1 MKEVL
6 TQGAAGLFLAAVAVG
21 LAWRLGLGLSSEI
34 AIAAAR
40 AVVQLTAVGAVI
52 VVVFKV
58 PALAF
63 AFVAV
68 MLSTAAFTSGRRIRA
83 LPHARWFAFA
93 AIAVPAL
100 LATGFLLAVGAFAF
114 TARAAVPT
122 AGILI
127 GGAMAATSLTGRRL
141 VEELSSAH
149 AEIEARLCLGDSA
162 REALRPSV
170 RRAVATG
177 LTPAIDQT
185 RSVGL
190 VTLPGT
196 FVGLLLGGAR
206 PAEAASTQ
214 LVMLLALL
222 AVELTAAALLTEF
235 VQRAAV
241 APGERVR
248 RFTTEPS
255 RGGPGRS
262 RSGRRGRSARA

>member
-1 MKEVL
+1 MSDVL
-6 TQGAAGLFLAAVAVG
+6 VQGAAGVFLAAVAVL
-21 LAWRLGLGLSSEI
+21 LAWRLGLGLSREL
-34 AIAAAR
+34 AVAAAR

-52 VVVFKV
+52 VAIFEI

-68 MLSTAAFTSGRRIRA
+68 MLTTAAFTAGRRIKRLPRA
-83 LPHARWFAFA
+83 RLGAFA

-100 LATGFLLAVGAFAF
+100 TATGFLLAVGAFDV
-114 TARAAVPT
+114 TPRAAVPT

-141 VEELSSAH
+141 TEELDSAH

-162 REALRPSV
+162 REALKPSI
-170 RRAVATG
+170 RRAIHTG

-190 VTLPGT
+190 VTLPGA

-214 LVMLLALL
+214 LVVLLSLL
-222 AVELTAAALLTEF
+222 AVELAAAALLAEF
-235 VQRAAV
+235 VQRAVV

-248 RFTTEPS
+248 RL
-255 RGGPGRS
+255 
-262 RSGRRGRSARA
+262 SA

>member
-1 MKEVL
+1 VSNVL
-6 TQGAAGLFLAAVAVG
+6 VQGGAGIVLATLAVI
-21 LAWRLGLGLSSEI
+21 LAWRLGLGLSREL
-34 AIAAAR
+34 AIASAR
-40 AVVQLTAVGAVI
+40 AVIQLTAVGAVI
-52 VVVFKV
+52 VVIFEV

-63 AFVAV
+63 AFVGV
-68 MLSTAAFTSGRRIRA
+68 MLITAAFTAGRRIKRLPNARA
-83 LPHARWFAFA
+83 GAFA

-100 LATGFLLAVGAFAF
+100 SATGFLLAVGAFDF
-114 TARAAVPT
+114 TPRAAVPT

-141 VEELSSAH
+141 LEELSSAH

-162 REALRPSV
+162 RDALRPSI
-170 RRAVATG
+170 RRAIHTG

-190 VTLPGT
+190 VTLPGA
-196 FVGLLLGGAR
+196 FVGLLLGGAA

-214 LVMLLALL
+214 LVVLLSLL
-222 AVELTAAALLTEF
+222 AVELVAATLLSAF

-248 RFTTEPS
+248 RLS
-255 RGGPGRS
+255 D
-262 RSGRRGRSARA
+262 

>member
-1 MKEVL
+1 MRDVL
-6 TQGAAGLFLAAVAVG
+6 VQGGAGLALAAVAVV
-21 LAWRLGLGLSSEI
+21 LAHRLGLGLSREL

-52 VVVFKV
+52 VAVFEV
-58 PALAF
+58 PALSF

-68 MLSTAAFTSGRRIRA
+68 MLTTAAFTAGRRIGRIA
-83 LPHARWFAFA
+83 HARVLTFA

-100 LATGFLLAVGAFAF
+100 AATGFLLTVGAFDV
-114 TARAAVPT
+114 TPRAAVPT

-141 VEELSSAH
+141 LEELDSAH

-162 REALRPSV
+162 REALRPTV
-170 RRAVATG
+170 RRAIHTG

-214 LVMLLALL
+214 LVVLLSIL
-222 AVELTAAALLTEF
+222 AVQLAASALLTEF
-235 VQRAAV
+235 VQRAV
-241 APGERVR
+241 IAPGERVR
-248 RFTTEPS
+248 RG
-255 RGGPGRS
+255 RGG
-262 RSGRRGRSARA
+262 

>member
-1 MKEVL
+1 MSDVL
-6 TQGAAGLFLAAVAVG
+6 VQGLAGIALAAVAVA
-21 LAWRLGLGLSSEI
+21 LAWRLGLGLSREL
-34 AIAAAR
+34 AVAATR

-52 VVVFKV
+52 VAIFEI

-68 MLSTAAFTSGRRIRA
+68 MLTTAAFTAGRRIGADAATRGS
-83 LPHARWFAFA
+83 WAFA

-100 LATGFLLAVGAFAF
+100 TATGFLLAVGAFDV
-114 TARAAVPT
+114 TPRAAVPT

-141 VEELSSAH
+141 LEELDSAH

-162 REALRPSV
+162 RDALRPTI
-170 RRAVATG
+170 RRAIHTG

-190 VTLPGT
+190 VTLPGA

-214 LVMLLALL
+214 LVVLLSPARGR
-222 AVELTAAALLTEF
+222 ARRR
-235 VQRAAV
+235 RAAR
-241 APGERVR
+241 RVR
-248 RFTTEPS
+248 PAR
-255 RGGPGRS
+255 GRS
-262 RSGRRGRSARA
+262 RRANASAAFLKGARPL

>member
-1 MKEVL
+1 VTEVL
-6 TQGAAGLFLAAVAVG
+6 TQGGAGLLLALVAIG
-21 LAWRLGLGLSSEI
+21 LAWRLGLQLSSEI
-34 AIAAAR
+34 AVAAAR

-52 VVVFKV
+52 VVIFEV
-58 PALAF
+58 PALAV

-68 MLSTAAFTSGRRIRA
+68 MLGTAAFTAGRRIRA
-83 LPHARWFAFA
+83 LPNGRWFALA
-93 AIAVPAL
+93 AIGLPAL
-100 LATGFLLAVGAFAF
+100 LATGFLLAFGAFDL
-114 TARAAVPT
+114 TPRAAVPT

-141 VEELSSAH
+141 VEELDSAH
-149 AEIEARLCLGDSA
+149 AEIETRLCLGDSA

-214 LVMLLALL
+214 LVILLALL
-222 AVELTAAALLTEF
+222 AVELGAAALLTEF

-248 RFTTEPS
+248 RI
-255 RGGPGRS
+255 G
-262 RSGRRGRSARA
+262 

>member
-1 MKEVL
+1 ML
-6 TQGAAGLFLAAVAVG
+6 IQAGAGIVLAAVAVV
-21 LAWRLGLGLSSEI
+21 LASRLGLGLSKEL

-40 AVVQLTAVGAVI
+40 AVIQLTAVGAVI
-52 VVVFKV
+52 VAIFEV

-68 MLSTAAFTSGRRIRA
+68 MLVTAAFTAGRRIGGVPRA
-83 LPHARWFAFA
+83 RVYAFG
-93 AIAVPAL
+93 AIAAPAL
-100 LATGFLLAVGAFAF
+100 TATGFLLAVGAFDV
-114 TARAAVPT
+114 TPRAAVPT

-141 VEELSSAH
+141 IEALDADH

-162 REALRPSV
+162 REALRPSI
-170 RRAVATG
+170 RRAIHTG

-190 VTLPGT
+190 VTLPGA

-214 LVMLLALL
+214 LVVLLSLL
-222 AVELTAAALLTEF
+222 AVELAAAALLAEF
-235 VQRAAV
+235 VQRAAI
-241 APGERVR
+241 APGERVHQGS
-248 RFTTEPS
+248 TPW
-255 RGGPGRS
+255 RS
-262 RSGRRGRSARA
+262 K

>member
-1 MKEVL
+1 MSDVL
-6 TQGAAGLFLAAVAVG
+6 VQGLAGIALAVVAVA
-21 LAWRLGLGLSSEI
+21 LAWRLGLGLSKEL
-34 AIAAAR
+34 ALAATR

-52 VVVFKV
+52 VAIFEI

-68 MLSTAAFTSGRRIRA
+68 MLTTAAFTAGRRIGGIPNGRV
-83 LPHARWFAFA
+83 WAFV
-93 AIAVPAL
+93 AIATPAL
-100 LATGFLLAVGAFAF
+100 TATGFLLAVGAFDF
-114 TARAAVPT
+114 TPRAAVPT

-127 GGAMAATSLTGRRL
+127 GGGMAAVSLTGRRMT
-141 VEELSSAH
+141 EELESAH

-162 REALRPSV
+162 RDALRPSI
-170 RRAVATG
+170 RRAIHTA

-190 VTLPGT
+190 VTLPGA
-196 FVGLLLGGAR
+196 FVGLLLGGAK

-214 LVMLLALL
+214 LVVLLSLL
-222 AVELTAAALLTEF
+222 AVELAAAALLATF

-248 RFTTEPS
+248 RLS
-255 RGGPGRS
+255 
-262 RSGRRGRSARA
+262 

>member
-1 MKEVL
+1 MSQVL
-6 TQGAAGLFLAAVAVG
+6 VQGGAGVFLAIVAVA
-21 LAWRLGLGLSSEI
+21 LAWRLGLGLSREL
-34 AIAAAR
+34 AIAATR

-52 VVVFKV
+52 VAIFEI

-68 MLSTAAFTSGRRIRA
+68 MVTTAAFTAGRRISA
-83 LPHARWFAFA
+83 LPNARVWAFA
-93 AIAVPAL
+93 SIATPAL
-100 LATGFLLAVGAFAF
+100 LVTGFLLAVGAFDF
-114 TARAAVPT
+114 TPRAAVPT

-141 VEELSSAH
+141 VEELQSAH
-149 AEIEARLCLGDSA
+149 AEIETRLCLGDSA
-162 REALRPSV
+162 REALRPTI
-170 RRAVATG
+170 RRAIHNG

-190 VTLPGT
+190 VTLPGA

-214 LVMLLALL
+214 LVVLLSLL
-222 AVELTAAALLTEF
+222 AVELAASVLLAEF
-235 VQRAAV
+235 VQRAIV

-248 RFTTEPS
+248 RLRT
-255 RGGPGRS
+255 
-262 RSGRRGRSARA
+262 

>member
-1 MKEVL
+1 VL
-6 TQGAAGLFLAAVAVG
+6 TQGAAGVVLAAVAIG
-21 LAWRLGLGLSSEI
+21 LAWRLGLGLSREI
-34 AIAAAR
+34 AVAAAR
-40 AVVQLTAVGAVI
+40 AVVQLTAVGAAI
-52 VVVFKV
+52 VVVFEV
-58 PALAF
+58 PPLAV

-68 MLSTAAFTSGRRIRA
+68 MLGTAAFTAGRRIRQ
-83 LPHARWFAFA
+83 LPNARWFALA
-93 AIAVPAL
+93 AIGAPAL
-100 LATGFLLAVGAFAF
+100 LATGFLLAVGAFEL
-114 TARAAVPT
+114 TPRAAIPT

-141 VEELSSAH
+141 VEELDGAH

-162 REALRPSV
+162 REALRPSI

-177 LTPAIDQT
+177 LTPALDQT

-214 LVMLLALL
+214 LVILLALL
-222 AVELTAAALLTEF
+222 AVELGAAVLLTEF

-248 RFTTEPS
+248 RL
-255 RGGPGRS
+255 
-262 RSGRRGRSARA
+262 AA

>member
-1 MKEVL
+1 MSDVL
-6 TQGAAGLFLAAVAVG
+6 TQALAGLVLAAVALG
-21 LAWRLGLGLSSEI
+21 LAARLRLGLGRELGV
-34 AIAAAR
+34 ATAR

-52 VVVFKV
+52 VAVFEI

-68 MLSTAAFTSGRRIRA
+68 MLTTAAFTAGRRIGGLPNARLGA
-83 LPHARWFAFA
+83 LV
-93 AIAVPAL
+93 AIGVPAL
-100 LATGFLLAVGAFAF
+100 VATGFLLAVGAFAF
-114 TARAAVPT
+114 TPRAAVPT

-141 VEELSSAH
+141 SEELDSAH
-149 AEIEARLCLGDSA
+149 AEIEARLCLGDTA
-162 REALRPSV
+162 RDALRPSV
-170 RRAVATG
+170 RRAVHTA
-177 LTPAIDQT
+177 LLPAIDQT

-214 LVMLLALL
+214 LVILLALL
-222 AVELTAAALLTEF
+222 AVELAAAALLAEF
-235 VQRAAV
+235 VQRAAI

-248 RFTTEPS
+248 T
-255 RGGPGRS
+255 GP
-262 RSGRRGRSARA
+262 

>member
-1 MKEVL
+1 MSDVL
-6 TQGAAGLFLAAVAVG
+6 VQATAGIALAVVAIA
-21 LAWRLGLGLSSEI
+21 LAWRLRLGLSKEL
-34 AIAAAR
+34 AVAAAR
-40 AVVQLTAVGAVI
+40 AVVQLTAVGALI
-52 VVVFKV
+52 VAIFEI

-68 MLSTAAFTSGRRIRA
+68 MLTTAAFTAGRRIKRLPRA
-83 LPHARWFAFA
+83 RLGAFA

-100 LATGFLLAVGAFAF
+100 TATGFLLAVGAFDV
-114 TARAAVPT
+114 TPRAAVPT

-141 VEELSSAH
+141 TEELDSAH

-162 REALRPSV
+162 REALGPSI
-170 RRAVATG
+170 RRAIHTG

-190 VTLPGT
+190 VTLPGA

-214 LVMLLALL
+214 LVVLLSLL
-222 AVELTAAALLTEF
+222 AVELAAAALLAEF
-235 VQRAAV
+235 VQRAVV

-248 RFTTEPS
+248 RL
-255 RGGPGRS
+255 
-262 RSGRRGRSARA
+262 SA

>member
-1 MKEVL
+1 MREVL
-6 TQGAAGLFLAAVAVG
+6 VQGGAGVALAVVAIV
-21 LAWRLGLGLSSEI
+21 LAWRLGLGLSREL
-34 AIAAAR
+34 AVTTVR

-52 VVVFKV
+52 VAVFEL

-68 MLSTAAFTSGRRIRA
+68 MLTTAAFTAGRRLRSI
-83 LPHARWFAFA
+83 PHARRSAFA

-100 LATGFLLAVGAFAF
+100 AATGFLLAVGAFDV
-114 TARAAVPT
+114 TPRAAVPT

-141 VEELSSAH
+141 LEELDSAH

-162 REALRPSV
+162 RQALRPAI
-170 RRAVATG
+170 RRAIHTG

-190 VTLPGT
+190 VTLPGA

-214 LVMLLALL
+214 LVVLLSLL
-222 AVELTAAALLTEF
+222 AVELAAAALLAEF
-235 VQRAAV
+235 VQRAV
-241 APGERVR
+241 IAPGERVHQA
-248 RFTTEPS
+248 TTP
-255 RGGPGRS
+255 
-262 RSGRRGRSARA
+262 

>member
-1 MKEVL
+1 VSDVL
-6 TQGAAGLFLAAVAVG
+6 VQGLAGIALAVVAVG
-21 LAWRLGLGLSSEI
+21 LAWRLGLGLSKEL
-34 AIAAAR
+34 AVAATR

-52 VVVFKV
+52 VVIFEV

-68 MLSTAAFTSGRRIRA
+68 MLTTAAFTAGRRIGGI
-83 LPHARWFAFA
+83 PNARRYAFA

-100 LATGFLLAVGAFAF
+100 IATGFLLAVGAFEF
-114 TARAAVPT
+114 TPRAAVPT

-141 VEELSSAH
+141 LEELDSAH

-162 REALRPSV
+162 RDALRPTI
-170 RRAVATG
+170 RRAIHTG

-190 VTLPGT
+190 VTLPGA
-196 FVGLLLGGAR
+196 FVGLLLGGAT

-214 LVMLLALL
+214 LVVLLSLL
-222 AVELTAAALLTEF
+222 AVELAAAALLSEF
-235 VQRAAV
+235 VQRAV
-241 APGERVR
+241 IAPGERVHHG
-248 RFTTEPS
+248 TTPW
-255 RGGPGRS
+255 RS
-262 RSGRRGRSARA
+262 K